1 MRIGVLEDDPAIC
14 NILQEFLSLN
24 GHEVTIYDHGVDLL
38 AEVMGE
44 EITGLVSPFDIL
56 IIDLLLPSDTTGLQV
71 IQQVRMF
78 RPHVP
83 IVVISA
89 ASLQDLKDIQLR
101 YSGVEALHKP
111 FKIRDVLAAVARAS
125 SVLYN

>member
-14 NILQEFLSLN
+14 SILQEFLTLN
-24 GHEVTIYDHGVDLL
+24 GHEVAIYDHGVDLL

-44 EITGLVSPFDIL
+44 EITALLSPFDIL
-56 IIDLLLPSDTTGLQV
+56 LIDLLLPSDTTGLQV

-83 IVVISA
+83 IVIISA
-89 ASLQDLKDIQLR
+89 ASHQDLKAIQRR
-101 YSGVEALHKP
+101 YSGVQALHKP
-111 FKIRDVLAAVARAS
+111 FKIRDLLAAVVRAR